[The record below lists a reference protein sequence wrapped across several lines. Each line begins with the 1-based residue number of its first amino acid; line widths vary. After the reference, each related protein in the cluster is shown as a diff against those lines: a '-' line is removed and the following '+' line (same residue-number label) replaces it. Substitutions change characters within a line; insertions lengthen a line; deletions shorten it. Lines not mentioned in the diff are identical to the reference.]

1 MKFTNL
7 KRFLTPQ
14 VVTTTTDNGTNYISA
29 FNQFGVAEEH
39 KKKEEED
46 PELVNST
53 PILVGEALE
62 GTTNHDILL
71 PKHRRCAT
79 HTVNLLV
86 SKDIEKVPGW
96 TTTPR
101 PAFTKPAAKA
111 QGIWNAQNRK
121 TVTANDIK
129 VALERKLVTPGVT
142 RWNSSYEAY
151 KCLSTE
157 VQTFI
162 MCFSFSTWT

>member
-7 KRFLTPQ
+7 KSFLTPQ
-14 VVTTTTDNGTNYISA
+14 VVTTTTDNGANYVSA
-29 FNQFGVAEEH
+29 FNQFGVAEDDKER
-39 KKKEEED
+39 EEED

-62 GTTNHDILL
+62 GTNHDILL
-71 PKHRRCAT
+71 PKHRRCGA
-79 HTVNLLV
+79 HTVNLLA
-86 SKDIEKVPGW
+86 SKDTEKVPGW
-96 TTTPR
+96 TSTLR
-101 PAFTKPAAKA
+101 PAFSKPAAKA

-129 VALERKLVTPGVT
+129 AALERKLVTPGVT
-142 RWNSSYEAY
+142 RWNSSYDAY

-157 VQTFI
+157 VQTF
-162 MCFSFSTWT
+162 MCFSFSAWT